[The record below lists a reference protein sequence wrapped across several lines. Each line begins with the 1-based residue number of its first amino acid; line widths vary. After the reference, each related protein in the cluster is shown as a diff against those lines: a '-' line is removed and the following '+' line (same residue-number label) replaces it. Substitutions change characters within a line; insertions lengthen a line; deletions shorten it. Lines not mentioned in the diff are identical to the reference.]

1 MTLARALYS
10 NAQILLL
17 DDVLAA
23 LDVHTSKWIVDQALS
38 GELVSGRT
46 VILVTHNIALTA
58 PIADRVI
65 VLGKNGQVSSAGT
78 VEEVLKNDSQLRAL
92 AEKERAEETKEL
104 AKVIEKAEDATD
116 VEAIPKSGKLVVE
129 EEVAIGRVAWKATSL
144 FVDSFGGPLVWA
156 TYFGFEIMTR
166 LVNIYQKWL
175 MAYWSNQ
182 YATHP
187 ASDVNA
193 MK

>member
-10 NAQILLL
+10 NAHILLL

-23 LDVHTSKWIVDQALS
+23 LHAHTSKWIVEEALS

-58 PIADRVI
+58 PVAARVV
-65 VLGKNGQVSSAGT
+65 VLGKDGQLASMGT
-78 VEEVLKNDSQLRAL
+78 VEEVLKNDSRLRARV
-92 AEKERAEETKEL
+92 EKERVEGAKEL
-104 AKVIEKAEDATD
+104 SKEDRIKDTANTD
-116 VEAIPKSGKLVVE
+116 AMQKSGKLLVE
-129 EEVAIGRVAWKATSL
+129 EEVAIGRIAWKATSL
-144 FVDSFGGPLVWA
+144 FFHSFGGPLVWA
-156 TYFGFEIMTR
+156 TYFGFEIATR
-166 LVNIYQKWL
+166 SVNIYQKWL

-187 ASDVNA
+187 TSDINA
-193 MK
+193 LQ